1 MYDFINLPFQWLNYC
16 LGRAHWQWMG
26 LAATSSWSSAALV
39 EDCHHRG
46 YHCSLHIAQYR
57 ALTDATA
64 SEGDRKRM
72 REART
77 VSTYQVTQKDLFLMF
92 RKMFGVQNDYIK
104 ESNLFLSFNDGSVY
118 QRNWRKFTL
127 TSTKFASS
135 RGEKMR
141 TGEEKQKKWELGLCL
156 ALLTVI
162 GKVVLICLWTDEVK
176 ALLLEVLH
184 CQ

>member
-1 MYDFINLPFQWLNYC
+1 M
-16 LGRAHWQWMG
+16 M
-26 LAATSSWSSAALV
+26 
-39 EDCHHRG
+39 
-46 YHCSLHIAQYR
+46 AQS
-57 ALTDATA
+57 T
-64 SEGDRKRM
+64 
-72 REART
+72 RE
-77 VSTYQVTQKDLFLMF
+77 
-92 RKMFGVQNDYIK
+92 I
-104 ESNLFLSFNDGSVY
+104 EE
-118 QRNWRKFTL
+118 KFTL